1 MIKKFGFPLRGRST
15 STYGDIC
22 DADRE
27 VMAHRRLSSGT
38 SFLTSKRLCVL
49 YRSTQLPTFS
59 HGFGQFSQ
67 KQNEDVLNSQHVVR
81 PSAHAQQGDS
91 STLDLEN
98 TISHY
103 TPEPKQAWVRS
114 FETGEKLGIIELSDF
129 LFGARPR
136 LDILHRVVVWPRAKI
151 RAGTAKVKDRGEV
164 RGGGRKPYQQKG
176 TGRARQGSRR
186 APHFVGGGVV
196 HGPRGPVSYEYTLPK
211 KVRRMGLRTALSVKF
226 SQGDLQIVDSLA
238 LSSHKTRDLEP
249 ILKIH
254 EWESALLVD
263 GGDVDR
269 NLCLASSNLEA
280 VDVLPSRG
288 LNVYSILLR
297 ETLVL
302 TMGAVL
308 MLEERLGQDSCE
320 ERSTTDIALAQFKD
334 YS

>member
-1 MIKKFGFPLRGRST
+1 MNRHSGKKAMALRTVSSRIT
-15 STYGDIC
+15 S
-22 DADRE
+22 
-27 VMAHRRLSSGT
+27 
-38 SFLTSKRLCVL
+38 LTSQRLRPLL
-49 YRSTQLPTFS
+49 YRCAQSSAINERNTS
-59 HGFGQFSQ
+59 HAHAQEANLTS
-67 KQNEDVLNSQHVVR
+67 DHVVR
-81 PSAHAQQGDS
+81 PSAHVQQRDN
-91 STLDLEN
+91 STLEK
-98 TISHY
+98 TVISHF
-103 TPEPKQAWVRS
+103 TPEPKQAWVRN
-114 FETGEKLGIIELSDF
+114 FGTGEKLGIIELSNF

-136 LDILHRVVVWPRAKI
+136 LDILHRVVVWQRAKI

-226 SQGDLQIVDSLA
+226 SQGDLHIVDSLA
-238 LSSHKTRDLEP
+238 LPSHKTRDLEP

-269 NLCLASSNLEA
+269 NLCLASSNLESI
-280 VDVLPSRG
+280 DVLPSRG

-302 TMGAVL
+302 SVGAVR

-320 ERSTTDIALAQFKD
+320 EISTTDISQLGD

>member
-1 MIKKFGFPLRGRST
+1 MLETMAVRTVSSRIASLASQRLNLFYRCTHSSAIDEISSQEDSYSKA
-15 STYGDIC
+15 
-22 DADRE
+22 AD
-27 VMAHRRLSSGT
+27 
-38 SFLTSKRLCVL
+38 
-49 YRSTQLPTFS
+49 
-59 HGFGQFSQ
+59 
-67 KQNEDVLNSQHVVR
+67 HVVR
-81 PSAHAQQGDS
+81 PSSTQAQQGDN
-91 STLDLEN
+91 STLALEN
-98 TISHY
+98 TIISHY

-136 LDILHRVVVWPRAKI
+136 LDILHRVVVWQRAKI

-196 HGPRGPVSYEYTLPK
+196 HGPRGPVSYEYTLLK

-238 LSSHKTRDLEP
+238 LPSHKTRDLEP

-269 NLCLASSNLEA
+269 NLCLASSNLES
-280 VDVLPSRG
+280 VDVLPSHG

-302 TMGAVL
+302 TVGAVR

-320 ERSTTDIALAQFKD
+320 ERSTTDLALAQFRD

>member
-1 MIKKFGFPLRGRST
+1 
-15 STYGDIC
+15 
-22 DADRE
+22 
-27 VMAHRRLSSGT
+27 MAIRTISSRI
-38 SFLTSKRLCVL
+38 SSLASQRLCLL
-49 YRSTQLPTFS
+49 YRCTQS
-59 HGFGQFSQ
+59 SAIDEISSRDEN
-67 KQNEDVLNSQHVVR
+67 KVSASDHVVR
-81 PSAHAQQGDS
+81 PSAHGQQRDN
-91 STLDLEN
+91 STLEK

-103 TPEPKQAWVRS
+103 TPEPKQAWVRR
-114 FETGEKLGIIELSDF
+114 FETGEKLGIIELSNF

-136 LDILHRVVVWPRAKI
+136 LDILHRVIVWQRAKI

-164 RGGGRKPYQQKG
+164 RGGGRKPHPQKG

-226 SQGDLQIVDSLA
+226 SQGDLQIVDSFA
-238 LSSHKTRDLEP
+238 LPSHKTRDLEP

-254 EWESALLVD
+254 EWNSALLVD

-269 NLCLASSNLEA
+269 NLCLASSNLES
-280 VDVLPSRG
+280 VDVLPSHG

-302 TMGAVL
+302 TVGAVH
-308 MLEERLGQDSCE
+308 MLEERLGQDYCE
-320 ERSTTDIALAQFKD
+320 ELSTTDLAQLRD
-334 YS
+334 YSGLDALQN